1 MPPISP
7 LPGTL
12 TKPCHSKGLGC
23 LTIPACTSAPINWIR
38 CRDVR
43 SSHLLLR
50 KTKGRRGAVDTSVSG
65 RDIKQ
70 DSPRS
75 NSIHRPAAPG
85 VETPQRAPTST
96 FSTLIFDTTGRM
108 QVPHRQIGSYGY
120 SVHNYAPAPLFP
132 VHQVSQCAPPYKPS
146 SGKSFTIDALLAKP
160 EDTSPAQC
168 GDKYH
173 AAAPL
178 LPLGGHAGLPLAA
191 AAPCVCAPGVL
202 PAALHTQ
209 PGYSVYCCPPFS
221 YQQSCRAAFYA
232 QGTAPV
238 LPTLLNVRVASSS
251 HVSETKCFSFPFFLC
266 SLHVQSQRGPA
277 LLQNQRWEV
286 ETDAHQL
293 HQRAALPAG
302 EGVCAAAV
310 HGRLGEVPA
319 GLSPAAHR
327 GSGEKTDRD

>member
-1 MPPISP
+1 M
-7 LPGTL
+7 
-12 TKPCHSKGLGC
+12 
-23 LTIPACTSAPINWIR
+23 TIPACTSAPINWIR

-70 DSPRS
+70 VSPRS
-75 NSIHRPAAPG
+75 SSIHSPAAPG

-96 FSTLIFDTTGRM
+96 FSTFIFDTTGRM
-108 QVPHRQIGSYGY
+108 QVPNRQIGSYGY
-120 SVHNYAPAPLFP
+120 SVRNYAPAPLFP
-132 VHQVSQCAPPYKPS
+132 VHQVSQCAAPSKPS
-146 SGKSFTIDALLAKP
+146 SGKSFTIEALLAKP

-238 LPTLLNVRVASSS
+238 LPTLLNVRVASSL
-251 HVSETKCFSFPFFLC
+251 HVSETKCFSFLFF
-266 SLHVQSQRGPA
+266 S
-277 LLQNQRWEV
+277 
-286 ETDAHQL
+286 
-293 HQRAALPAG
+293 AASMSK
-302 EGVCAAAV
+302 VN
-310 HGRLGEVPA
+310 A
-319 GLSPAAHR
+319 GLHSFKTKGGKSKRMRTSFTSEQLSRLEKEFAR
-327 GSGEKTDRD
+327 QQYMVGSERFLLASALQLTEAQVRRPTEMIFKKKPLKQN